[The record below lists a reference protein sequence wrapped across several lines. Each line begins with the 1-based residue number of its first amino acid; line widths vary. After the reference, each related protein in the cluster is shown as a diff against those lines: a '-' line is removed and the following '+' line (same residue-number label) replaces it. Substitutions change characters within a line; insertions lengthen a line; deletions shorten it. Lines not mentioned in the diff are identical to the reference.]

1 MGKLYIV
8 PTPVGNLEDITLRA
22 VRILQEVDLILA
34 EDTRKGINLLRHYK
48 IEKQV
53 ISYHK
58 DNEHRMVSSVIHRL
72 QEAQTLALISEA
84 GMPGISDP
92 GFLLIRACIEEDI
105 EVESLPGPTA
115 FVPALV
121 NSGIPCDRFF
131 FEGFLP
137 PKKGRTKKLTE
148 ISQLTQ
154 TVVLYE
160 SPHRLLRT
168 LKDLTEHFGQDH
180 KASISKEISKI
191 HETTFRGTLEE
202 LLKQFEGSKP
212 RGEYV
217 IVVAGLAKNKLQ
229 EKK

>member
-1 MGKLYIV
+1 MAKLYVV
-8 PTPVGNLEDITLRA
+8 PTPVGNLEDITRRA
-22 VRILQEVDLILA
+22 IRVLQEADLILA
-34 EDTRKGINLLRHYK
+34 EDTRKGLNLLRHYG

-58 DNEHRMVSSVIHRL
+58 DNEHRMVPSILGRL
-72 QEAQTLALISEA
+72 QEGQTLALISEA

-92 GFLLIRACIEEDI
+92 GFLLIRACIEQNI
-105 EVESLPGPTA
+105 AVESLPGPTA

-121 NSGIPCDRFF
+121 NSGLPCDRFF

-137 PKKGRTKKLTE
+137 AKKGRNKRLKEVSRLPHT
-148 ISQLTQ
+148 I
-154 TVVLYE
+154 VLYE

-168 LKDLTEHFGQDH
+168 LKDLNEHFG
-180 KASISKEISKI
+180 KERRASISKEISKI

-212 RGEYV
+212 KGEYV
-217 IVVAGLAKNKLQ
+217 IIVAGATGK
-229 EKK
+229 

>member
-8 PTPVGNLEDITLRA
+8 PTPVGNLEDITRRALR
-22 VRILQEVDLILA
+22 VLEESDLVLA
-34 EDTRKGINLLRHYK
+34 EDTRKGLNLLRHYG

-58 DNEHRMVSSVIHRL
+58 DNEHRMVPSLLERL
-72 QEAQTLALISEA
+72 QKGQTLALISEA

-92 GFLLIRACIEEDI
+92 GFLLIRACIENNI
-105 EVESLPGPTA
+105 AVETLPGPTA

-137 PKKGRTKKLTE
+137 AKKGRTKRLKE
-148 ISQLTQ
+148 ICALPH

-168 LKDLTEHFGQDH
+168 VGDLITHFGPER
-180 KASISKEISKI
+180 KAGISKEISKI
-191 HETTFRGTLEE
+191 HETTYRGTLGE
-202 LLKQFEGSKP
+202 LLEQFEGTKP
-212 RGEYV
+212 KGEYV
-217 IVVAGLAKNKLQ
+217 IVIEGMT
-229 EKK
+229 KKRSSQR